1 MCVAACLDPKRN
13 RKGHLAYAF
22 TPRPIGHA
30 TPVAVWQ
37 S

>member
-1 MCVAACLDPKRN
+1 MSAAACLDPKRN
-13 RKGHLAYAF
+13 RKGHPAYAF
-22 TPRPIGHA
+22 TPSPIGHD